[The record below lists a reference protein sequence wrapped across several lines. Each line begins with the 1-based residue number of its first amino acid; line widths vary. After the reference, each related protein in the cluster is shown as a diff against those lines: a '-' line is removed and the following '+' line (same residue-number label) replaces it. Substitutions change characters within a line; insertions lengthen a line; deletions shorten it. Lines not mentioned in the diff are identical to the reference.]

1 MWVAIT
7 AACITSSMFLS
18 ALAPNLLARAG
29 QKHCWHQYLGARF
42 IAFLPLGILL
52 ILAMP
57 LLAYWFYPPEV
68 KVNNEVPLWAAR
80 ELEKLGKLSRNEILL
95 LVFVC
100 FALMMWIFAADW
112 IEPALAALLVI
123 VLMLWT
129 GVLGGAI
136 SPTTKRHGTPLS
148 GSPPVALADGL
159 LHRLYRG
166 WVKRA
171 ER

>member
-1 MWVAIT
+1 MGSDHRRLYYQLDVPVGSGPEPAG
-7 AACITSSMFLS
+7 
-18 ALAPNLLARAG
+18 PGAG
-29 QKHCWHQYLGARF
+29 QKHCWHQYLLGHWF

-129 GVLGGAI
+129 GVLSERYHQQQSGMEHLCLVRHHGGTGRR
-136 SPTTKRHGTPLS
+136 P
-148 GSPPVALADGL
+148 L
-159 LHRLYRG
+159 LHRLYRLAG
-166 WVKRA
+166 
-171 ER
+171 

>member
-1 MWVAIT
+1 
-7 AACITSSMFLS
+7 
-18 ALAPNLLARAG
+18 
-29 QKHCWHQYLGARF
+29 
-42 IAFLPLGILL
+42 
-52 ILAMP
+52 MP

-129 GVLGGAI
+129 GVLSGAI
-136 SPTTKRHGTPLS
+136 SPTTSGMEHLCLVRHHGGTGRRP
-148 GSPPVALADGL
+148 L
-159 LHRLYRG
+159 LHRLYRLAG
-166 WVKRA
+166 
-171 ER
+171 

>member
-1 MWVAIT
+1 M
-7 AACITSSMFLS
+7 
-18 ALAPNLLARAG
+18 
-29 QKHCWHQYLGARF
+29 
-42 IAFLPLGILL
+42 
-52 ILAMP
+52 
-57 LLAYWFYPPEV
+57 

-129 GVLGGAI
+129 GVLSRSDITNNKAAWNTFVWFHHGGTGRR
-136 SPTTKRHGTPLS
+136 P
-148 GSPPVALADGL
+148 L